1 MERLLGA
8 AAGLTFL
15 SACAQTPDVVY
26 KYYPT
31 KSVTT
36 ITVTQA
42 LACNASGTSLYS
54 TETPAVTTAYSA
66 DDTRQPFSVAIA
78 QLDNPLAD
86 ADIGFKY
93 TADGRL
99 LSINQ
104 TTTGEAGAAIK
115 SALSLAAAAFALGGA
130 EGNLPPPPIAN
141 ECATL
146 KKLGAGKPVPLVY
159 AIEENLAKDAGKT
172 IPLDDDNVN
181 DPTTFD
187 ALNSQA
193 FPHLSVQI
201 SAPVK
206 LESGAS
212 EVEADASSTVQ
223 LTLQN
228 QLAATISFIKIPP
241 AKKGLIYAM
250 DYVIFPDETPGA
262 TYLLPIPKAAL
273 FGSENFALTLTD
285 SGAISSIEYG
295 KHSGASSALDSATG
309 VVTTASGAQAD
320 ALNAQIANEK
330 AQDNAIAES
339 VAHAQ
344 CLAQPSA
351 CK

>member
-8 AAGLTFL
+8 VAGLVFL

-26 KYYPT
+26 RYYPT
-31 KSVTT
+31 KSATT

-54 TETPAVTTAYSA
+54 TETPVVTTAYSA

-130 EGNLPPPPIAN
+130 EGNLPPPPIAS

-146 KKLGAGKPVPLVY
+146 KKIGAGKPVPLVY
-159 AIEENLAKDAGKT
+159 TIEVNLVKVAGTT

-212 EVEADASSTVQ
+212 EAEQDASSTVP

-228 QLAATISFIKIPP
+228 QLAAMISFYKITPTQ
-241 AKKGLIYAM
+241 GLVYAT
-250 DYVIFPDETPGA
+250 DNVIFPDEAPGA
-262 TYLLPIPKAAL
+262 TYALPIPKAAL
-273 FGSENFALTLTD
+273 FGSENFALTLSD

-320 ALNAQIANEK
+320 ALNAQTANQK

-339 VAHAQ
+339 VAHTQ
-344 CLAQPSA
+344 CLANPSS